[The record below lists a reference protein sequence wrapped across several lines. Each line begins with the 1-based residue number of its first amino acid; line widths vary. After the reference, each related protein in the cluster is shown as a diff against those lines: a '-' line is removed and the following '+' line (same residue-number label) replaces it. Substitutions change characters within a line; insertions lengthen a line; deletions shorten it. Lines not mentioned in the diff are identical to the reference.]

1 LFFNAEGTNI
11 KSLFEVSKHYKI
23 ALPNLILFAFVWF
36 VFTTITFGVWC
47 PAGLFLPGIIMGGSM
62 GRCYTMAMQN
72 WQGYNDD
79 NEIMQNTVLGAASML
94 CGYCRLTY
102 SLAVLMLETTQSVN
116 LFIPMFITI
125 MFSYL
130 TGLLFNQSLYFRSL
144 RAKQVPYLRHSV
156 PAVNKNLR
164 AKMLMKP
171 FPVTLE
177 CVAKVSD
184 IERALEFGYTYF
196 PVINLSGQVVGSI
209 CADFLIVLIEQR
221 AWYSKTYSGYLAFS
235 QAPNFANRG
244 VASEVS
250 NIVNA
255 ESDPESR

>member
-1 LFFNAEGTNI
+1 MNI
-11 KSLFEVSKHYKI
+11 KNLFKVSKAFTFEPYD
-23 ALPNLILFAFVWF
+23 LLLFALVWF
-36 VFTTITFGVWC
+36 CMTTITFGVWC

-62 GRCYTMAMQN
+62 GRFYTMKMQK
-72 WQGYNDD
+72 WQDYESDD
-79 NEIMQNTVLGAASML
+79 EIMQNTVLGAASML

-116 LFIPMFITI
+116 MFIPMFITI

-171 FPVTLE
+171 FPVTLQ
-177 CVAKVSD
+177 CVAKVTD
-184 IERALEFGYTYF
+184 I
-196 PVINLSGQVVGSI
+196 
-209 CADFLIVLIEQR
+209 
-221 AWYSKTYSGYLAFS
+221 
-235 QAPNFANRG
+235 
-244 VASEVS
+244 
-250 NIVNA
+250 
-255 ESDPESR
+255 